1 MNVGAETGKEQKL
14 LHTFVK
20 QTNKS
25 MQQRGKGR
33 VEDNTRMG
41 GGRGKDAVSKKMG
54 DLQHSTAEPSKG
66 RTKWLFTAPFIGLFE
81 GGKYIDHA
89 HRRCQHR
96 IPPRRCCHGE
106 DDATTWRQRNL
117 IARVKQVLRDTQFL
131 PHHNLA
137 MRGGAVFE
145 FRMRQCLLDE
155 PGGVRGEM
163 DDGSGGTRGGGAK
176 GRDEESIIF
185 LRNESDNFSPDKI
198 ICFHPNPITTGY
210 LSFFQTPFLPT
221 IC

>member
-1 MNVGAETGKEQKL
+1 MHGGETGKEQKL

-41 GGRGKDAVSKKMG
+41 GERGKDAVSKKMG
-54 DLQHSTAEPSKG
+54 NLQHSTAEPSTG
-66 RTKWLFTAPFIGLFE
+66 RTKWLFTTPFIGLVE
-81 GGKYIDHA
+81 GGKYIDHV
-89 HRRCQHR
+89 HHCRKHQ
-96 IPPRRCCHGE
+96 IPPRRRCHGE

-131 PHHNLA
+131 PHHDLA

-145 FRMRQCLLDE
+145 FHMQQCLLDE

-163 DDGSGGTRGGGAK
+163 DDGSGGTRGGG
-176 GRDEESIIF
+176 GLRDAMRKVSYF
-185 LRNESDNFSPDKI
+185 
-198 ICFHPNPITTGY
+198 
-210 LSFFQTPFLPT
+210 
-221 IC
+221 